1 MIDIASTTSFAPPQG
16 RELPPLGPPIRD
28 SGGPAGR
35 PESAAPLDS
44 APSDSQQAAI
54 EKRGAELAQALR
66 RDTLDSLAPRST
78 VLQLSVDDELGRVV
92 AQVVD
97 RDSGDIVREIPP
109 EELIAMAKTLRA
121 LNGQLVDRRI

>member
-1 MIDIASTTSFAPPQG
+1 MIEIASTNNFAPPQG
-16 RELPPLGPPIRD
+16 RELPPVGPPIRGSD
-28 SGGPAGR
+28 GPAGR
-35 PESAAPLDS
+35 TETTALLNS
-44 APSDSQQAAI
+44 APSDSQQAAT
-54 EKRGAELAQALR
+54 EERGADLAQALR